1 MTTKMTQA
9 DFDAMFE
16 AAAAAGLVADVV
28 HDPRA
33 AKVQRDQDT
42 ARLSVEAEE
51 ERREPSLGEKA
62 TAAATGVAESA
73 TAGLSPYSWGAMKA
87 LAGGDYFTAL
97 PIGEIPKRF
106 REGVTEQKESID
118 FATEGKR
125 QAAFGAGHLAAD
137 VGTAVSG
144 IAAPVKGAVTA
155 GKAIA
160 GGAPASSVL
169 KTGMRPIID
178 KVRGALAEPLTAM
191 GSRADELRAL
201 TPMGAHGGSI
211 AKPAILDEAKRMPGG
226 IPAFAQWLRDT
237 GVSSGITTPGAIAK
251 KSAALL
257 EKSGARI
264 GQMIDEASNAGGF
277 VDTKALATRM
287 RAEAI
292 QAEAEAGMTGTVDRT
307 LADDVNMHA
316 KKLREMAD
324 WFDEASPG
332 GVMPI
337 GNVKNISNAISEQAS
352 NAYKRI
358 ASDKNVAG
366 EGRALMDTRRLA
378 EGEVGETIEGL
389 GIGKDAYKGAKKD
402 FQGSLI
408 TNEAVEASLG
418 RAGKNNLIG
427 LTDAALAGVNPP
439 LAIARRVLK
448 PFGSSVRATAAET
461 ARSLGKAVAP
471 ALTSVQTATVQRALA
486 SGQTP
491 QAISQAMQLPLDAIE
506 ALAIG
511 TAVKPSSAFAL
522 GKSALAGQAEG
533 DRLDA
538 MKKRLA
544 AP

>member
-16 AAAAAGLVADVV
+16 AAAAAGLVGGVV
-28 HDPRA
+28 HDPKA
-33 AKVQRDQDT
+33 AKLQRDQDT
-42 ARLSVEAEE
+42 ARLSVEADEE
-51 ERREPSLGEKA
+51 LREPSLGEKA
-62 TAAATGVAESA
+62 ASFATGVAESA
-73 TAGLSPYSWGAMKA
+73 TAGLSPYGYGAMKA

-97 PIGEIPKRF
+97 PISEIPKRF
-106 REGVTEQKESID
+106 REGVAEQKETVD
-118 FATEGKR
+118 FSQEGKR
-125 QAAFGAGHLAAD
+125 GASFGGGHLTAD
-137 VGTAVSG
+137 ALNAVLG
-144 IAAPVKGAVTA
+144 VAAPVKSAVTA

-178 KVRGALAEPLTAM
+178 RVRGALAEPLTAM
-191 GSRADELRAL
+191 GERADELRAL

-226 IPAFAQWLRDT
+226 VPAYAQWLRDT
-237 GVSSGITTPGAIAK
+237 GVSSGITTPGSIAK
-251 KSAALL
+251 KSADLL
-257 EKSGARI
+257 EKSGTRI
-264 GQMIDEASNAGGF
+264 GQMIDEASAAGGF

-292 QAEAEAGMTGTVDRT
+292 QAEVDAGLTATSDGT
-307 LADDVNMHA
+307 LSEIANMHA
-316 KKLREMAD
+316 EKLNKMAD
-324 WFDEASPG
+324 WFDKASPG

-337 GNVKNISNAISEQAS
+337 GNVKNISNAISEEA
-352 NAYKRI
+352 AGAWKRV
-358 ASDKNVAG
+358 ATDKTVPG
-366 EGRALMDTRRLA
+366 TGKALMDTRRLA

-408 TNEAVEASLG
+408 TNEAVTASLG

-427 LTDAALAGVNPP
+427 LTDAALASVNAP
-439 LAIARRVLK
+439 LAVARRVMK

-471 ALTSVQTATVQRALA
+471 ALTSAQTATVQRALA
-486 SGQTP
+486 AGQTP
-491 QAISQAMQLPLDAIE
+491 QAISQTMQLPLDAIE

-533 DRLDA
+533 DRLEA
-538 MKKRLA
+538 MRKRLA